1 MAGRCF
7 IGYAEAEFGA
17 DGNASAHRGAH
28 SGSTSYRYSG
38 TDGDASPYIDA
49 DSASDSDTRSDS
61 YRNPGTDCNACADCN
76 AGKSSRIVDDQPVS
90 PADERSRR
98 WAAAMA
104 QAAAEARGQSTE
116 RDSFAHRWREEWD
129 SWPYYAPLPSD
140 WRETLYRFLD
150 QGLTVEDL
158 HELIC
163 SARSSLARDE
173 FRYFCGCCWTRL
185 RQYRER
191 AYEILGETP

>member
-1 MAGRCF
+1 MAVTKALRFEILRRDKFTCTYCGATS
-7 IGYAEAEFGA
+7 AESALHV
-17 DGNASAHRGAH
+17 DHVIPASLG
-28 SGSTSYRYSG
+28 GE
-38 TDGDASPYIDA
+38 
-49 DSASDSDTRSDS
+49 DTPD
-61 YRNPGTDCNACADCN
+61 NLTTACVDCN
-76 AGKSSRIVDDQPVS
+76 AGKSSRIVDDQPVA